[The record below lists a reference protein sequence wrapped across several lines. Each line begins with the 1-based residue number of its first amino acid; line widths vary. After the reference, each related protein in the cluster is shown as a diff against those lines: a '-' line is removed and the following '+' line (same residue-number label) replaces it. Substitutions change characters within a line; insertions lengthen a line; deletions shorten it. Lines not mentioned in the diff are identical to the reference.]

1 MKIIPKSLLVGLLC
15 VGSSFAMAD
24 RVAPVEKRAPEV
36 SSYQANLRV
45 MPPLESALNLTPK
58 EAFKRYALSSC
69 LHFAFKSEE
78 LRSDAAESIGVYYR
92 TGHVS
97 LNKAAKIKSL
107 VDSMLGQPL
116 AQISSRQPIV
126 EPRIVQCINLANGEA
141 VENLFLA
148 PETPSK

>member
-1 MKIIPKSLLVGLLC
+1 MKMTAKSLLIGLLC
-15 VGSSFAMAD
+15 VGSTASMAE
-24 RVAPVEKRAPEV
+24 RVAPEARQVAPEV
-36 SSYQANLRV
+36 VGNRMLIAKPQE
-45 MPPLESALNLTPK
+45 MPALAPK

-78 LRSDAAESIGVYYR
+78 LRADAAESIGYYYR

-116 AQISSRQPIV
+116 AQISSRQPMV
-126 EPRIVQCINLANGEA
+126 EPRIVQCINLSNSEA
-141 VENLFLA
+141 VENLFAA
-148 PETPSK
+148 PETASK

>member
-1 MKIIPKSLLVGLLC
+1 MKKISKNLLIGLLC

-24 RVAPVEKRAPEV
+24 RVAPAEKRAPEI
-36 SSYQANLRV
+36 SANRARIIAAPQEV
-45 MPPLESALNLTPK
+45 APLPAK

-92 TGHVS
+92 TGHIS

-107 VDSMLGQPL
+107 VDSMLGQPW

-126 EPRIVQCINLANGEA
+126 EPLIVQCINLANGEA
-141 VENLFLA
+141 IENLFAA
-148 PETPSK
+148 PEIPSK